1 MTWTLRTSGGD
12 PGHSGTSAFWAE
24 GTASAKPQGC
34 NLLGMFEKKAQGP
47 SELGVWKEVDGV
59 REGKAEM
66 RGDLE
71 AG

>member
-1 MTWTLRTSGGD
+1 
-12 PGHSGTSAFWAE
+12 
-24 GTASAKPQGC
+24 
-34 NLLGMFEKKAQGP
+34 MFEKKAQGP